1 MNPIDRYESRFR
13 AVLEALRS
21 PDAAWLDL
29 PQLADRAALSPYHW
43 HRLYHQFM
51 GESMAATRRRRRLHR
66 AAWLLRHSSQP
77 IATIAARCGYQNE
90 RAFAR
95 RFRQS
100 YGQSPQ
106 SYRRAPPPSFTIGE
120 TERPPLPV
128 ALLAHEGDYL
138 RLADS
143 FNALKILLHLR
154 GHYCRDLRAFSLH
167 HPPIFTA
174 HRCWVA
180 MSLAPELI
188 QPPLLGETLP
198 GGRTAL
204 LRYHG
209 PYAELDRAAAALL
222 AAYPESRA
230 PLLLEYLDD
239 HHDDPRSCYR
249 VDIYLPLEHS

>member
-1 MNPIDRYESRFR
+1 
-13 AVLEALRS
+13 
-21 PDAAWLDL
+21 
-29 PQLADRAALSPYHW
+29 
-43 HRLYHQFM
+43 M

-120 TERPPLPV
+120 TERAPLPV

-180 MSLAPELI
+180 MSLAPELS
-188 QPPLLGETLP
+188 QPPLLAETLP
-198 GGRTAL
+198 GGRGAL

-222 AAYPESRA
+222 AAYPESQA

>member
-1 MNPIDRYESRFR
+1 M
-13 AVLEALRS
+13 V
-21 PDAAWLDL
+21 
-29 PQLADRAALSPYHW
+29 
-43 HRLYHQFM
+43 
-51 GESMAATRRRRRLHR
+51 
-66 AAWLLRHSSQP
+66 
-77 IATIAARCGYQNE
+77 
-90 RAFAR
+90 
-95 RFRQS
+95 
-100 YGQSPQ
+100 
-106 SYRRAPPPSFTIGE
+106 
-120 TERPPLPV
+120 
-128 ALLAHEGDYL
+128 LLAHEGDYL

-143 FNALKILLHLR
+143 FNAMKILLHLR

-198 GGRTAL
+198 GGRAAL